1 MKSIL
6 PPKVERWFANRRRK
20 DLEQMKKAGRLLGYF
35 AFVGLVSGAFLYKNA
50 RAEVGDKM
58 FEVGKNLSQL
68 SDLVDTTHDFSM
80 NGQHVYLST
89 GITDQSIDA
98 VLDRYEK
105 HCKDG
110 GGVFSNLFKDAPE
123 HTEIDGLDI
132 SGNFK
137 MGIVR
142 EQKADTGA
150 LLCMVKGSES
160 PDNTLE
166 ALQKFAD
173 TKDFGSLGDAR
184 YVHVHRTENGATK
197 VTLLWTEGSVKLNEL
212 VAEGDREPT
221 GRDPDYLP
229 RPLGGKRLM
238 SIDAIGTKYNAFV
251 YQSDETPDAVMTD
264 LKSKMDQQGWVTVGD
279 VADGVLARG
288 FLKDDVTAYVGIQR
302 DAENGKTI
310 VGMSETEPGAGER
323 KDRASIR

>member
-1 MKSIL
+1 MRSIL
-6 PPKVERWFANRRRK
+6 PPRIERWFANRRRK
-20 DLEQMKKAGRLLGYF
+20 DLEHMKKVGRLLGYF
-35 AFVGLVSGAFLYKNA
+35 TFVGLLSGVYCYKNA
-50 RAEVGDKM
+50 RAEVGEKM

-68 SDLVDTTHDFSM
+68 SDLVDTTHNFSM

-89 GITDQSIDA
+89 GISDQSIDA

-110 GGVFSNLFKDAPE
+110 GGVFSELFKDAPPN
-123 HTEIDGLDI
+123 TDI
-132 SGNFK
+132 PSNFK

-142 EQKADTGA
+142 EQKGDTGA
-150 LLCMVKGSES
+150 LLCMVRGAET
-160 PDNTLE
+160 PATTLE

-173 TKDFGSLGDAR
+173 TQDFGSLGDAR
-184 YVHVHRTENGATK
+184 YVHVHRTGNGGTK

-238 SIDAIGTKYNAFV
+238 SIDAVGTKYNAFV
-251 YQSDETPDAVMTD
+251 YSSDETPDAVMND
-264 LKSKMDQQGWVTVGD
+264 LKAKMDQQGWVTVAET
-279 VADGVLARG
+279 ADGVLARG

-302 DAENGKTI
+302 DSENGKTI
-310 VGMSETEPGAGER
+310 VGMSEAEPGSGER
-323 KDRASIR
+323 KDRASLR

>member
-20 DLEQMKKAGRLLGYF
+20 DLDHMKKVGRLLGYF
-35 AFVGLVSGAFLYKNA
+35 AFVGLLSGVYCYRSA
-50 RAEVGDKM
+50 RAEVGEKM
-58 FEVGKNLSQL
+58 FEVGKNLAQL

-89 GITDQSIDA
+89 GITDQSIEG

-123 HTEIDGLDI
+123 NTEIP
-132 SGNFK
+132 NTFK

-142 EQKADTGA
+142 EQKHDTGA

-173 TKDFGSLGDAR
+173 TQDFGSLGDAR
-184 YVHVHRTENGATK
+184 YVHVHRTNNGATK

-212 VAEGDREPT
+212 VAEGSREPS

-251 YQSDETPDAVMTD
+251 YQSDETPDAVMND
-264 LKSKMDQQGWVTVGD
+264 LKSKMDQQGWIMVGD
-279 VADGVLARG
+279 VVDGVMAQG

-302 DAENGKTI
+302 DSENGKTL
-310 VGMSETEPGAGER
+310 VGMSEAEPGAGER
-323 KDRASIR
+323 RDRASIR

>member
-6 PPKVERWFANRRRK
+6 PLKVERWFANRRRK
-20 DLEQMKKAGRLLGYF
+20 DLEQLKKAGRLFGYF
-35 AFVGLVSGAFLYKNA
+35 TFVGLVSGAFLYKNA
-50 RAEVGDKM
+50 RAEVGEKM

-89 GITDQSIDA
+89 GVTDQSIGA

-110 GGVFSNLFKDAPE
+110 GGVFTDLFKDAPA
-123 HTEIDGLDI
+123 HTEIP
-132 SGNFK
+132 SNFK

-142 EQKADTGA
+142 EERSKDGA
-150 LLCMVKGSES
+150 LLCLVKGEKT
-160 PDNTLE
+160 PDSTLK

-173 TKDFGSLGDAR
+173 TKDFGSIGDAR
-184 YVHVHRTENGATK
+184 YVHVHRTGNGASK

-238 SIDAIGTKYNAFV
+238 SIDAVGTKYNAFV
-251 YQSDETPDAVMTD
+251 YVSDETPDAVMAD
-264 LKSKMDQQGWVTVGD
+264 LKAKMDTGGWVTA
-279 VADGVLARG
+279 ADTADNVLARG
-288 FLKDDVTAYVGIQR
+288 FLKDDVTAYVGVQR
-302 DAENGKTI
+302 DSESGKTI
-310 VGMSETEPGAGER
+310 IGMSEAEPGGGER
-323 KDRASIR
+323 RDRSSLR